1 MKLKHPSLAAGCLA
15 LALTGCE
22 RATTGERIPIYDHP
36 QVALLVV
43 DLQKEFL
50 DPGGRQPVA
59 PSQVA
64 PMLAATNRLVENA
77 RSLGVELAYMQS
89 EAPAGGE
96 LDPRLQRPSGPV
108 FRKERADAFS
118 NPELDEF
125 LRSRAVDH
133 LLLAGV
139 FADRSVYYTAEG
151 AINRGYKVKVVRDA
165 VGAGS
170 DARRSS
176 ALGVLEREGVE
187 LIDSERVLAEWVRR
201 KKYLG
206 SR

>member
-1 MKLKHPSLAAGCLA
+1 VKLKRAALTAGCLA
-15 LALTGCE
+15 LALGGCE
-22 RATTGERIPIYDHP
+22 RATTGQRIPIYDRP

-50 DPGGRQPVA
+50 EPGGRQPVA

-64 PMLAATNRLVENA
+64 AMLAATNRLVESA
-77 RSLGVELAYMQS
+77 RSLGVELVYVRSDAS
-89 EAPAGGE
+89 AGGE
-96 LDPRLQRPSGPV
+96 LDSRLQHPSGPV
-108 FRKERADAFS
+108 FRKGRADAFS
-118 NPELDEF
+118 NPELDQF

-133 LLLAGV
+133 LVLAGV
-139 FADRSVYYTAEG
+139 FADASVYYTAEG
-151 AINRGYKVKVVRDA
+151 AMNRGYKVKVVRDA
-165 VGAGS
+165 VASTS
-170 DARRSS
+170 DARRVH
-176 ALGVLEREGVE
+176 ALEALQREGVE